1 MTASGRRQEAWTRLV
16 PWVSGGGVVL
26 LVAALYLAGVAA
38 RWDRGAWDL
47 LSRELAGAEQPD
59 SSILL
64 VAVDQSGLDFFAENQ
79 VLWPWPRDLW
89 AHLVYLAQKNGAKGV
104 LFDVLFDDAGIDRLN
119 SDGAST
125 DAAFARWLGTPFPV
139 VIAAQTVP
147 GGLPLD
153 SLPDGLRWTSDEPRP
168 FTLEMDGLRLPHQ
181 RFRRAEMGLTNVT
194 PETDGVIRWMPLVFD
209 AQGERLPSLALKL
222 LQLVYGDARPATKLD
237 DQGRL
242 WLRYYGPGGNHGV
255 FPYVSAAAIITGRI
269 PADQLRGKLLV
280 VGGFASGLLDY
291 KPTPVAAPQHPY
303 PGFEIHATLLSNILQ
318 GDELEPITRLGGFF
332 YLLLLGALSLLGM
345 RFAGKAWMQIALLPL
360 ILLVTAGLAVYAYLQ
375 SWLFPVVPSM
385 VASFGGVGVLWF
397 SEWRLEGQQRR
408 RLRLLFG
415 RYLHDGVIDELLHSG
430 EEVDLTG
437 HDAEV
442 VVMFG
447 DLVGFTSAS
456 ESLTPKQVVSM
467 LNTYYENIVEIILRH
482 HGFLDKFIGDAI
494 MVLFG
499 APKAD
504 EIACERAAD
513 AALTAIAKMREMNV
527 ERGGQGLPTLEMRFG
542 LHLDSVV
549 VGNIGHHNRMDYTA
563 IGSGVN
569 IASRLEGANR
579 MLGTDVLVSSSVER
593 RLPERIPRRCI
604 GRVTLKGLTT
614 PLEIF
619 EVLPASAGLSN
630 GWIEEWDEAWK
641 DWREGNRKNTLR
653 RFRNILEDRP
663 GDQALKLLL
672 DRLKPFAHSHGGED
686 DVVSFKTK

>member
-1 MTASGRRQEAWTRLV
+1 MPWAS
-16 PWVSGGGVVL
+16 GGVVVL
-26 LVAALYLAGVAA
+26 LIAVLYLIGVAN

-47 LSRELAGAEQPD
+47 LSRELATTEQPD

-64 VAVDQSGLDFFAENQ
+64 VAVDQAGLDFFAENQ

-89 AHLVYLAQKNGAKGV
+89 GHLVYLAQKNGAKGV

-125 DAAFARWLGTPFPV
+125 DAAFARWLGTTFPV
-139 VIAAQTVP
+139 VIAAQTVS

-153 SLPDGLRWTSDEPRP
+153 SLPVGLRWTSDKLRP
-168 FTLEMDGLRLPHQ
+168 FAIEMDGLRLPNA
-181 RFRRAEMGLTNVT
+181 RFRHAEMGLTNVT
-194 PETDGVIRWMPLVFD
+194 PETDGVIRWVPLVFNTEG
-209 AQGERLPSLALKL
+209 AQLPSLTLKL
-222 LQLVYGDARPATKLD
+222 LHLVYGDSCPTPDLD
-237 DQGRL
+237 DQGRF

-255 FPYVSAAAIITGRI
+255 FPYISAAAIITGRI
-269 PADQLRGKLLV
+269 SAEKLRGKLLV

-303 PGFEIHATLLSNILQ
+303 PGFEIHATVLSNILQ
-318 GDELEPITRLGGFF
+318 GDELKPISRLGGFF
-332 YLLLLGALSLLGM
+332 YLLLLGILSLVGM
-345 RFAGKAWMQIALLPL
+345 RLAKKAWTQLALLPI
-360 ILLVTAGLAVYAYLQ
+360 ILLLTAGLAVYAYFE
-375 SWLFPVVPSM
+375 SWLIPVVPSM
-385 VASFGGVGVLWF
+385 IASFGGVGALWF

-408 RLRLLFG
+408 RLRQLFG

-437 HDAEV
+437 HEAEV
-442 VVMFG
+442 VIMFA

-504 EIACERAAD
+504 DTACERAAE
-513 AALTAIAKMREMNV
+513 AVISVMSRMREMNE
-527 ERGGQGLPTLEMRFG
+527 ERSQQGLPTLEMRFG
-542 LHLDSVV
+542 LHLDSVI

-579 MLGTDVLVSSSVER
+579 MLGTGALISSSFER
-593 RLPERIPRRCI
+593 RLPDRISRRRI

-619 EVLPASAGLSN
+619 ELLPATTAQGD
-630 GWIEEWDEAWK
+630 GWMKEWNEAWSE
-641 DWREGNRKNTLR
+641 WQEGQRNDAQR
-653 RFRNILEDRP
+653 RFQDLLKDRSD
-663 GDQALKLLL
+663 DQALKLML
-672 DRLKPFAHSHGGED
+672 DRLEPFVHSHGGED

>member
-1 MTASGRRQEAWTRLV
+1 MLRLI
-16 PWVSGGGVVL
+16 PWAFGGVVVFL
-26 LVAALYLAGVAA
+26 IAVLYLAGIAD

-47 LSRELAGAEQPD
+47 LSRDLATMEKPD

-64 VAVDQSGLDFFAENQ
+64 VAVDQAGLDFFAENQ

-153 SLPDGLRWTSDEPRP
+153 SLPSGLRWTSDDLRP
-168 FTLEMDGLRLPHQ
+168 FAMNMDGLRLPNA
-181 RFRRAEMGLTNVT
+181 RFRHAEMGLTNVT
-194 PETDGVIRWMPLVFD
+194 PETDGVIRWVPLVFN
-209 AQGERLPSLALKL
+209 AEGARLPSLTLKL
-222 LQLVYGDARPATKLD
+222 LHLVYGNDCPTPDLD
-237 DQGRL
+237 GQGRL

-255 FPYVSAAAIITGRI
+255 FPYISAAAIITGRI
-269 PADQLRGKLLV
+269 PADKLRGKLLV

-303 PGFEIHATLLSNILQ
+303 PGFEIHATVLSNILQ
-318 GDELEPITRLGGFF
+318 GDELKPVSRLGGFS
-332 YLLLLGALSLLGM
+332 YLLLLGILSLVGM
-345 RFAGKAWMQIALLPL
+345 RLAGKAWMQIALLPM
-360 ILLVTAGLAVYAYLQ
+360 ILLITVGLAIYAYLQ
-375 SWLFPVVPSM
+375 SWLIPVVPSM
-385 VASFGGVGVLWF
+385 IASFGGVGALWF

-408 RLRLLFG
+408 KLRLLFG

-437 HDAEV
+437 HEAEV
-442 VVMFG
+442 VIMFG

-467 LNTYYENIVEIILRH
+467 LNTYYENIVEIILRQ

-504 EIACERAAD
+504 DIACERAAE
-513 AALTAIAKMREMNV
+513 AVLSVMSRMREMNV
-527 ERGGQGLPTLEMRFG
+527 ERSQQGLPTLEMRFG

-579 MLGTDVLVSSSVER
+579 MLGTGALISSTVER
-593 RLPERIPRRCI
+593 RLPDHISRRRI

-619 EVLPASAGLSN
+619 ELLPASDGQSN
-630 GWIEEWDEAWK
+630 GWMREWNDAWNEWKEGKRK
-641 DWREGNRKNTLR
+641 DSLR
-653 RFRNILEDRP
+653 RFRSMQKSRP
-663 GDQALKLLL
+663 GDQALKLLH
-672 DRLKPFAHSHGGED
+672 DRLSPFVRSHGGED